1 MPELPE
7 VETVRRGLTPALE
20 HARLSGLRLHR
31 SNLRYAFPERFA
43 EQLEGA
49 EILRLERRAK
59 YLLFHLDTQA
69 VWVTHLGMT
78 GRFQVTDID
87 GQSLERNDFYR
98 NHSAQAAI
106 EAAAKVAQA
115 TARRGA
121 KQKLDGNYYHAVRP
135 DPKHL
140 HVQVLATKG
149 GVTRLIDFYDPRRFG
164 FMLLLRPDELYAQG
178 WYKGLGLEPLSD
190 ALNAD
195 ALHALFSP
203 RRTPLKS
210 LLMDQTLISG
220 LGNIYVCEAL
230 WRAALSPDLP
240 SDRLSHTKAA
250 ELTLAVREVLEEA
263 VAAGGSSI
271 SDFASASGELGY
283 FQHRFRVYDREDE
296 PCLRPGCGGTI
307 ARKTHSGRS
316 TFYCPACQKG

>member
-31 SNLRYAFPERFA
+31 PNLRYAFPEHFA

-59 YLLFHLDTQA
+59 YLLFHLDTQT

-87 GQSLERNDFYR
+87 GQGL
-98 NHSAQAAI
+98 
-106 EAAAKVAQA
+106 
-115 TARRGA
+115 T
-121 KQKLDGNYYHAVRP
+121 LDGNYYHSVRP

-140 HVQVLATKG
+140 HVQVLATKE

-240 SDRLSHTKAA
+240 GDRLSHAKAA

>member
-31 SNLRYAFPERFA
+31 PNLRYAFPERFA

-59 YLLFHLDTQA
+59 YMLFHLDTQA

-87 GQSLERNDFYR
+87 GQSL
-98 NHSAQAAI
+98 A
-106 EAAAKVAQA
+106 
-115 TARRGA
+115 
-121 KQKLDGNYYHAVRP
+121 LDGNYYHAVRP

-140 HVQVLATKG
+140 HVQVLATKE

-164 FMLLLRPDELYAQG
+164 FMLLLRPDELYAQS

-240 SDRLSHTKAA
+240 GDRLSHAKAA

>member
-7 VETVRRGLTPALE
+7 VETVRRGLTPALQN
-20 HARLSGLRLHR
+20 ARLSGMRLHR
-31 SNLRYAFPERFA
+31 PNLRYAFPERFA
-43 EQLEGA
+43 EQVEGA

-78 GRFQVTDID
+78 GRFQVTDIN
-87 GQSLERNDFYR
+87 GHSLR
-98 NHSAQAAI
+98 
-106 EAAAKVAQA
+106 
-115 TARRGA
+115 
-121 KQKLDGNYYHAVRP
+121 LDGKYYHAVRP
-135 DPKHL
+135 DPRHL
-140 HVQVLATKG
+140 HVQVLATRDG
-149 GVTRLIDFYDPRRFG
+149 TTRLIDFYDPRRFG
-164 FMLLLRPDELYAQG
+164 FMLLLRPDDLYTQR

-190 ALNAD
+190 ALNTD
-195 ALHALFSP
+195 ALHALFSV
-203 RRTPLKS
+203 RRMPLKS

-240 SDRLSHTKAA
+240 GNRLSHAKAA

>member
-7 VETVRRGLTPALE
+7 VETVRRGLLPALE
-20 HARLSGLRLHR
+20 HARLSGVRLHR
-31 SNLRYAFPERFA
+31 PNLRYAFPEGFA
-43 EQLEGA
+43 ARLEEA

-59 YLLFHLDTQA
+59 YLLFYLDTQE

-78 GRFQVTDID
+78 GRFQVSDID
-87 GQSLERNDFYR
+87 GQSLP
-98 NHSAQAAI
+98 
-106 EAAAKVAQA
+106 
-115 TARRGA
+115 
-121 KQKLDGNYYHAVRP
+121 LDGNYYHALRP

-140 HVQVLATKG
+140 HVQVLASKD

-190 ALNAD
+190 ALSAD
-195 ALHALFSP
+195 ALYALFHP
-203 RRTPLKS
+203 RRPPLKS

-230 WRAALSPDLP
+230 WRAGLSPDLP
-240 SDRLSHTKAA
+240 GDQLSHAKAA

-296 PCLRPGCGGTI
+296 ACLRPACAGTI

-316 TFYCPACQKG
+316 TFYCPACQKS

>member
-31 SNLRYAFPERFA
+31 PNLRYAFPERFA
-43 EQLEGA
+43 ERLEGA

-59 YLLFHLDTQA
+59 YLLFHLDTQE
-69 VWVTHLGMT
+69 VWITHLGMT
-78 GRFQVTDID
+78 GRFQVTDVD
-87 GQSLERNDFYR
+87 GASLP
-98 NHSAQAAI
+98 
-106 EAAAKVAQA
+106 
-115 TARRGA
+115 
-121 KQKLDGNYYHAVRP
+121 LDGNYYHAVRP

-140 HVQVLATKG
+140 HVQVLAQKDG
-149 GVTRLIDFYDPRRFG
+149 ATRLIDFYDPRRFG

-178 WYKGLGLEPLSD
+178 WYKGLGIEPLSG

-195 ALHALFSP
+195 ALHALFKP
-203 RRTPLKS
+203 RRTPLKT

-230 WRAALSPDLP
+230 WRAGLSPDLP
-240 SDRLSHTKAA
+240 GDRLSHAKAA

-296 PCLRPGCGGTI
+296 ACLRPGCNGVI

-316 TFYCPACQKG
+316 TFYCPTCQKG

>member
-7 VETVRRGLTPALE
+7 VETVRRGLIPALE
-20 HARLSGLRLHR
+20 HAQLSGLRLHR
-31 SNLRYAFPERFA
+31 PNLRYAFPERFA

-78 GRFQVTDID
+78 GRFQVTDMN
-87 GQSLERNDFYR
+87 GHSLR
-98 NHSAQAAI
+98 
-106 EAAAKVAQA
+106 
-115 TARRGA
+115 
-121 KQKLDGNYYHAVRP
+121 LDGDYYHAVRP
-135 DPKHL
+135 DPRHL
-140 HVQVLATKG
+140 HVQVLATKE

-164 FMLLLRPDELYAQG
+164 FMLLLRPDDLYTQR

-190 ALNAD
+190 ALNTD
-195 ALHALFSP
+195 ALHALFSV

-230 WRAALSPDLP
+230 WRAGLSPDLP
-240 SDRLSHTKAA
+240 GNRLSHAKAA
-250 ELTLAVREVLEEA
+250 LLTHAVREVLEEA

-271 SDFASASGELGY
+271 SDFTSASGELGY

-296 PCLRPGCGGTI
+296 PCLRPGCAGTI